1 MVTGA
6 FRQISIGG
14 GETADLY
21 LLRYDNA
28 GRLRSPRTE
37 TQLKQSLG
45 AASDVF
51 LFSHGWNNIFAT
63 AAERYHGFIEG
74 YIQQRQQYSLPVPAG
89 YRPLM
94 IGLIW
99 PSTDFVLKW
108 EAGPKIAAAGAPEGP
123 EGAQTEQMLSFVTE
137 SLGSDADATLTEL
150 VDARTALDAG
160 EARQAAEIVLTALWP
175 DVDPEDGAPMPS
187 VDEVLASWSAMNG
200 GDAPIP
206 SDPDDFGTVGSDAIT
221 KGPTAAGGSSLD
233 LRDLLRM
240 ATVWKMKARAGQVG
254 ASGAGPLVRHIL
266 GDSAARLHL
275 VGHSFGARLLL
286 SALAS
291 QQPAR
296 PAQSML
302 LLQAAV
308 NRWCFASNVAG
319 TGRTGGYVPVLNR
332 VERPILTTFS
342 AYDEALTKAFP
353 LAMRGGHLGEPDVAA
368 FSKPELYGALGGL
381 GPAGLGDLGATEPA
395 AIPGKENYD
404 LGSGRKVIAVDGG
417 REIGNRPAISGHGD
431 ISNPVT
437 WWALHCLT
445 GSG

>member
-1 MVTGA
+1 MVAGP
-6 FRQISIGG
+6 FLRIPIGG
-14 GETADLY
+14 GATADLY
-21 LLRYDNA
+21 LLRYDST

-37 TQLKQSLG
+37 SRLKESLG

-63 AAERYHGFIEG
+63 AAERYRGFIEG
-74 YIQQRQQYSLPVPAG
+74 YIQQRQQYSLPVPVG

-99 PSTDFVLKW
+99 PSADFVLPW
-108 EAGPKIAAAGAPEGP
+108 EASPKIAAAGAPEDRAA
-123 EGAQTEQMLSFVTE
+123 AQTEQMLSFVTE
-137 SLGSDADATLTEL
+137 SLEPDADATLTEL
-150 VDARTALDAG
+150 VDGRTALDAG
-160 EARQAAEIVLTALWP
+160 EARKAAEIVLTALWP
-175 DVDPEDGAPMPS
+175 DADTEDGATPPT
-187 VDEVLASWSAMNG
+187 VDGVLASWSAMSG
-200 GDAPIP
+200 REVSVAA
-206 SDPDDFGTVGSDAIT
+206 DPDDFGTVGSDAAS
-221 KGPTAAGGSSLD
+221 KGLSVAADVSLNP
-233 LRDLLRM
+233 RHLLRM

-254 ASGAGPLVRHIL
+254 ARGAGPLVKYIL
-266 GDSAARLHL
+266 GHSAARLHL
-275 VGHSFGARLLL
+275 IGHSFGARLLL

-291 QQPAR
+291 QKPAR

-308 NRWCFASNVAG
+308 NRWCFASDVAG
-319 TGRTGGYVPVLNR
+319 TGRAGGYVPVLNR
-332 VERPILTTFS
+332 VERPILATFS
-342 AYDEALTKAFP
+342 AHDEALTKAFP

-381 GPAGLGDLGATEPA
+381 GPAGLGGLGATEAA

-404 LGSGRKVIAVDGG
+404 LGSGRKVIALDGG
-417 REIGNRPAISGHGD
+417 REIERRPAISGHGD